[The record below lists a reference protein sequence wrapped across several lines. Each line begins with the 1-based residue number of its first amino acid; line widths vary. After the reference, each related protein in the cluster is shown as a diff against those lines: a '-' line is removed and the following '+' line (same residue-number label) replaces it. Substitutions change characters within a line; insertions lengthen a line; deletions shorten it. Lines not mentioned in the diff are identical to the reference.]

1 MRHLTPNEIIT
12 TAEIR
17 DERHFKRVVYVTM
30 LGCFVLGFA
39 IGFVTGFLLK

>member
-1 MRHLTPNEIIT
+1 MKRLSPHELIT

-39 IGFVTGFLLK
+39 IGFVTGFWLK